1 MLGRGP
7 EWLESL
13 AEALAA
19 LDERRAKA
27 QATHEDRAQRLAAHQ
42 ATDAPSRAEAEVQ
55 EDLQTTHADLAPL
68 VDELADLRG
77 RLTRDDRARAALAA
91 LLPRIEAQRA
101 SLELWAELN
110 QLIGSADGKKLR
122 TFAQGLT
129 LDVLVEQA
137 NLHLQELRPRYNL
150 RRVAGQAMELAVVDH
165 DLGDEV
171 RFIATL
177 SGGERFLV
185 SLALAL
191 GLSTLSSKSVRI
203 ESLFIDEGFGSLDR
217 GTLEVALATLD
228 QLQAEGRTVGIISH
242 IAELSERIG
251 YRVEVRPTGPGTSEV
266 RVKGV

>member
-1 MLGRGP
+1 MDAARALLLERGVDGVVARQLHGRVVRLDGEARDERVRGP
-7 EWLESL
+7 R
-13 AEALAA
+13 
-19 LDERRAKA
+19 ERHVGGDVDPLLRRRG
-27 QATHEDRAQRLAAHQ
+27 DRAVGGAQ
-42 ATDAPSRAEAEVQ
+42 
-55 EDLQTTHADLAPL
+55 
-68 VDELADLRG
+68 
-77 RLTRDDRARAALAA
+77 AALAA
-91 LLPRIEAQRA
+91 EEHPA
-101 SLELWAELN
+101 LEVA
-110 QLIGSADGKKLR
+110 
-122 TFAQGLT
+122 
-129 LDVLVEQA
+129 
-137 NLHLQELRPRYNL
+137 RPRRPAERL
-150 RRVAGQAMELAVVDH
+150 AEHRLAVVDH